1 MTFRFSVLFFGLSA
15 LILSGC
21 LFLRPPNTARFEPI
35 PLEPAPTVSPQ
46 PDSQASPAKT
56 LHIYLIAL
64 EDAGKSGPK
73 VGCGDSL
80 VAVDVRAEDNISA
93 LQTVLVQH
101 SQYYG
106 QSGLYNALYQSSLT
120 ISRFEAAAGK
130 FEVDLTGDLTLG
142 GVCDNPRVEQQLKA
156 VIRQSTDDSIPATIR
171 INGVLLE
178 DLLSQK

>member
-1 MTFRFSVLFFGLSA
+1 MTFRFTVLFFGLSS

-21 LFLRPPNTARFEPI
+21 LFLRPPNSAR
-35 PLEPAPTVSPQ
+35 LEPVPIEPALTASPQ
-46 PDSQASPAKT
+46 TDSQAPPAKT

-80 VAVDVRAEDNISA
+80 VAVDVRAKDNLST
-93 LQTVLVQH
+93 LQTLIDQH

-106 QSGLYNALYQSSLT
+106 QSGLYNALYQSNLT
-120 ISRFEAAAGK
+120 ISRFETAAGK

-142 GVCDNPRVEQQLKA
+142 GVCDNPRVEEQLKA
-156 VIRQSTDDSIPATIR
+156 TIRQSTGDSIPVTIR